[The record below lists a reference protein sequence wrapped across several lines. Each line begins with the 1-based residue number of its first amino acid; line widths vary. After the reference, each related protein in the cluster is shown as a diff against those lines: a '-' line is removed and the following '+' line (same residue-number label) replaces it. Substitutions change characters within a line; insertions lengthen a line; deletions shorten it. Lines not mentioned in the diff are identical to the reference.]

1 MSQRVSISNIS
12 TSPEVGDAVVIYV
25 WNPFGRSNFHGVP
38 SRESLSY
45 SLKLRSGKARHD
57 DLTIEW
63 SAFASREFVQ
73 KLASFD

>member
-1 MSQRVSISNIS
+1 MTSILDTKETMSQRVSISNIS

-45 SLKLRSGKARHD
+45 SLKLRSGKARILYD
-57 DLTIEW
+57 
-63 SAFASREFVQ
+63 
-73 KLASFD
+73 